1 MFYEIGLFAADRPN
15 KMRADLKKGTFVL
28 SAALLS
34 LLISML
40 EANILS
46 SRYNAPAFATFAIK
60 YSSFLYSVC
69 VILGFI
75 YFREYFGRMPR
86 LLGIIGYYSL
96 GIYLINIIVLH
107 QVVNVFKKFDV
118 ICSFQPLYQLI
129 LTLTTLLI
137 CYFIIYAAR
146 KLLPE
151 YLCSKILGF

>member
-1 MFYEIGLFAADRPN
+1 MFYEIGLFAVDRTN
-15 KMRADLKKGTFVL
+15 KVRTDLKTSTFIL
-28 SAALLS
+28 SAVSLS

-46 SRYNAPAFATFAIK
+46 SRYNDLGFATFAIK

-96 GIYLINIIVLH
+96 GIYLINIIVLR

-118 ICSFQPLYQLI
+118 VCSFQPLYQLV

-137 CYFIIYAAR
+137 CYFIIYSAR